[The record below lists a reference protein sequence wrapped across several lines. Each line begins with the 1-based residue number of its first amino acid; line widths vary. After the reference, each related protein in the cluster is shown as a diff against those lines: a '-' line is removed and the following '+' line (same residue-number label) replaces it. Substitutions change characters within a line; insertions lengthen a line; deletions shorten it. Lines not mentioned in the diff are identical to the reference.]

1 MKQLL
6 DAGEIVATHGVRGEL
21 KLLPWADSPEFLL
34 DFPRLCLDGQWYE
47 ITQSRVQKTCVLLKL
62 KGVDTVET
70 AAKLVQKIACF
81 DRDDAPLP
89 EGSHYIADLI
99 GLQVLSDGQPIGKI
113 IDVLSMPGNDVY
125 VVQGKRRYM
134 IPVVRAF
141 VDEPDYE
148 AGTVNVRLIE
158 GMQTDAN

>member
-1 MKQLL
+1 MQQLL
-6 DAGEIVATHGVRGEL
+6 DAGEFVSAHGVRGEL
-21 KLLPWADSPEFLL
+21 KLLPWTDTPDFLL
-34 DFPRLCLDGQWYE
+34 DFGRLNIDGRWYDVE
-47 ITQSRVQKTCVLLKL
+47 RSRVQKTCLLVKL
-62 KGVDTVET
+62 RGVDSAED
-70 AAKLVQKIACF
+70 AARLVKKIAKI

-99 GLQVLSDGQPIGKI
+99 GLQVLSEGQPIGKL

>member
-6 DAGEIVATHGVRGEL
+6 EAGEIVATHGVRGEV
-21 KLLPWADSPEFLL
+21 KLMPWADSPEFLL
-34 DFPRLCLDGQWYE
+34 VFPRLCLDGRWYE
-47 ITQSRVQKTCVLLKL
+47 VEQSRVQKTCVLLKL
-62 KGVDTVET
+62 RGVDRLED
-70 AAKLVQKIACF
+70 AARLVKKIASI

-89 EGSHYIADLI
+89 EGSHFIADLI
-99 GLQVLSDGQPIGKI
+99 GLQVLSDGEPIGKL

-125 VVQGKRRYM
+125 VVQGRRRYM
-134 IPVVRAF
+134 IPVVRQF

-148 AGTVNVRLIE
+148 AGTINVRLIE